1 MHAYPVSTVRMF
13 RALNAYMRLPIQP
26 SSQLAVDPDEPQRE
40 QQEDEL
46 RKQDEQRADKVSFK
60 GFCVDRRCYHLW
72 LRGFTIS
79 CNKKGTTGGGEK
91 GKEST
96 KKRRQVETKGGGTQG
111 EREGEVRC
119 VCVLLH

>member
-26 SSQLAVDPDEPQRE
+26 SSQLALDPDEPQRE

-72 LRGFTIS
+72 L
-79 CNKKGTTGGGEK
+79 
-91 GKEST
+91 
-96 KKRRQVETKGGGTQG
+96 
-111 EREGEVRC
+111 
-119 VCVLLH
+119 